1 MARSIFENSIHYF
14 MSVREFKIALDHIK
28 KLKSIKPEYDFKTIF
43 SNYENEINKMKL
55 ISAN

>member
-28 KLKSIKPEYDFKTIF
+28 KFKI
-43 SNYENEINKMKL
+43 Y
-55 ISAN
+55 